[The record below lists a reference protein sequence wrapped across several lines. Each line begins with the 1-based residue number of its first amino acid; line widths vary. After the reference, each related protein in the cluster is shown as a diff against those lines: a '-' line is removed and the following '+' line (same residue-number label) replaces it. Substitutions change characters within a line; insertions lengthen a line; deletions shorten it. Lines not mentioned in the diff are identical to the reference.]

1 VSKTSAINNAIQS
14 LVNGLQNLFTAVVN
28 VFGNAVDA
36 IGNTLSS
43 LASPIGYLVGVLA
56 VFGSLIGI
64 IWYVFRGRGG
74 IGGLV
79 GSIREFFT
87 GFF

>member
-1 VSKTSAINNAIQS
+1 MDYKTYSYQS
-14 LVNGLQNLFTAVVN
+14 LMYLGVQSTPSV
-28 VFGNAVDA
+28 
-36 IGNTLSS
+36 THYPS
-43 LASPIGYLVGVLA
+43 LAQPIGYLIGVLA

-79 GSIREFFT
+79 GSIRNFFT
-87 GFF
+87 SFL

>member
-1 VSKTSAINNAIQS
+1 MSQMSAISGAIQS
-14 LVNGLQNLFTAVVN
+14 LVNGLQNLFTAIVN
-28 VFGNAVDA
+28 VFGCAVNA

-43 LASPIGYLVGVLA
+43 LAQPIGYLIGVLA
-56 VFGSLIGI
+56 VFGSLISV

-79 GSIREFFT
+79 GSIRNFFT
-87 GFF
+87 SFI